1 MNELKLLRE
10 YETGLKE
17 GEQELRRVTVEAL
30 EFDWV
35 FENDNA
41 KTLLSVLANDA
52 SDRALTRRSI
62 RTFI

>member
-30 EFDWV
+30 DFDWV

-52 SDRALTRRSI
+52 SD
-62 RTFI
+62 